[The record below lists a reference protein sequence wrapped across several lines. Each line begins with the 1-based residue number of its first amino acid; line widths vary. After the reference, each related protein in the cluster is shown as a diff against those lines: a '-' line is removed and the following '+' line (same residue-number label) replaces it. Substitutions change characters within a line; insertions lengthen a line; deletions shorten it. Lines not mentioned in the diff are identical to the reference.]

1 MDLQFVSPE
10 YVSYLAMYAGALVL
24 LPQVL
29 LLFSNATF
37 VIMKKNIGEIP
48 VACNIHHPLRHIL
61 SHVQDC

>member
-61 SHVQDC
+61 SHVH